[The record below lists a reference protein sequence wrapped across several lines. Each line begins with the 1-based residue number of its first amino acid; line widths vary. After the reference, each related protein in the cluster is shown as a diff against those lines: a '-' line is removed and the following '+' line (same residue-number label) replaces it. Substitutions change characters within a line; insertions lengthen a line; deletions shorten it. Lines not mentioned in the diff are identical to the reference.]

1 MSGTIRDRYGL
12 EISTTSDK
20 AVERYA
26 DAIDLLL
33 SMNAGAGPVLEQALA
48 LDDGLA
54 LAHATLALTL
64 LGSGD
69 RLAARAHIARAQSL
83 SGGLTRRES
92 QHVQVLAEL
101 VVGNG
106 PRAIALIREHLF
118 DFPRD
123 MYLVFHALYL
133 LVYGGGGD
141 WHRSLATL
149 LEPLTQSCGDD
160 WWFLSAS
167 GFLHQEQGR
176 FDEARR
182 LAGRSLGIYPRNA
195 FAVHALAHVFY
206 ETNAHA
212 DGVRFLGQ
220 WLAGYPR
227 GSPYRS
233 HLSWH
238 QALCQ
243 LASGGCDGVMDLY
256 RREISPSAVQ
266 SRTTLFDAA
275 SLLWRMQV
283 YDCATV
289 PLPVE
294 EVRAYAA
301 SLPVTGPPVPF
312 NAVHA
317 AVAFAAAQDEASLAR
332 LFDAL
337 RALAAS
343 GQHVVEDSVLPI
355 VSGIAAFAREQYDA
369 AIGYL
374 EPALAERTAIAIGGT
389 NAQREV
395 LEDTLI
401 TAYVRG
407 GRLAEAKALLA
418 RRLRKRPS
426 ARDVV
431 WLGQTKR
438 NDRSLQD
445 DK

>member
-1 MSGTIRDRYGL
+1 MSGVIRDRYGL
-12 EISTTSDK
+12 EISTISEK
-20 AVERYA
+20 AVEHYA

-64 LGSGD
+64 LGSGNLID
-69 RLAARAHIARAQSL
+69 TRAHIARAQSL
-83 SGGLTRRES
+83 SEGLTRREW
-92 QHVQVLAEL
+92 QHVQVLATL
-101 VVGNG
+101 VAGNG
-106 PRAIALIREHLF
+106 PRAMVLIREHLS

-160 WWFLSAS
+160 WWFLSAR
-167 GFLHQEQGR
+167 GFLHQEVGR
-176 FDEARR
+176 FNEARR
-182 LAGRSLGIYPRNA
+182 LARRSLEMYPRNA

-206 ETNAHA
+206 ETNEHT
-212 DGVRFLGQ
+212 DGVTFLEQ
-220 WLAGYPR
+220 WLAGYPL

-238 QALCQ
+238 QVLCQ
-243 LASGGCDGVMDLY
+243 LATRGCDGVMDLY
-256 RREISPSAVQ
+256 RCEISPSAVQ

-289 PLPVE
+289 PLPAE

-317 AVAFAAAQDEASLAR
+317 ALAFAMAKDEPSLAR
-332 LFDAL
+332 LLEAL
-337 RALAAS
+337 RAQAVG
-343 GQHVVEDSVLPI
+343 GQHVIEDSVLPI
-355 VSGIAAFAREQYDA
+355 VSGIAAFAREQYDE

-374 EPALAERTAIAIGGT
+374 EPAMAQRMAIAIGGT

-401 TAYVRG
+401 QAYLRG
-407 GRLAEAKALLA
+407 GRLAEAEALLA
-418 RRLRKRPS
+418 KRLRKRPS
-426 ARDVV
+426 ARDVL
-431 WLGQTKR
+431 WLSRAQR
-438 NDRSLQD
+438 PLS
-445 DK
+445 